1 MAMIGSHLCNARV
14 YHEIACNVKNNKFS
28 VPKFNIAQV
37 GSYYI
42 YIAGSL
48 CSVCVTVCILRF
60 IFLLALLA
68 SGGHIKLVL

>member
-1 MAMIGSHLCNARV
+1 M
-14 YHEIACNVKNNKFS
+14 YHEIVCNVKNNKFP

-37 GSYYI
+37 GSYYN
-42 YIAGSL
+42 IAGSL
-48 CSVCVTVCILRF
+48 CSVCVTVCIVRF